1 MTAGQGGRK
10 LVDSFKSFRFISFV
24 VFGSIAVVLAFVVP
38 YFLTVRNIV
47 NVLTQS
53 STLGLLSIGMAV
65 VMIIGGIDLSLTAV
79 MALSGILGAIFMR
92 GGGSP
97 ILACLIMVLVGTV
110 AGSVNGFAVAKL
122 RMIPFVVT
130 LSMQAIATGAS
141 IWVTN
146 ALSVAG
152 IPDSFINTVL
162 TKIWII
168 PFPVIVLVA
177 VTLFCEL
184 LLRNSLFGR
193 WLYSAGT
200 NIRAARVSGMDT
212 TRILFGGYAFSGMMA
227 GLVAIIVT
235 ARLSSASGTMGSS
248 SLLLDV
254 ISSTVIGGV
263 SIYGGSGS
271 AVGVMIGALFITL
284 ISNSMN
290 FLHIPYYLT
299 LIIKG
304 SVIIMVIAVDSIRK
318 K

>member
-1 MTAGQGGRK
+1 MTTVGRT
-10 LVDSFKSFRFISFV
+10 LGASLKSFRFISFL
-24 VFGSIAVVLAFVVP
+24 VFGSVAIVLAFVVP
-38 YFLTVRNIV
+38 YFLTVRNVV

-65 VMIIGGIDLSLTAV
+65 VLIIGGIDLSLTAV

-92 GGGSP
+92 AGGNP
-97 ILACLIMVLVGTV
+97 VLACVIMIAVGTM
-110 AGSVNGFAVAKL
+110 AGSVNGLAVANL

-152 IPDSFINTVL
+152 IPDSFIHTVL
-162 TKIWII
+162 AKVWII
-168 PFPVIVLVA
+168 PVPVIVLLV
-177 VTLFCEL
+177 VTLLCEL

-193 WLYSAGT
+193 WLYSTGT
-200 NIRAARVSGMDT
+200 NIRAARVSGMQT

-235 ARLSSASGTMGSS
+235 ARLSSASGTMGSN

-290 FLHIPYYLT
+290 FLHVPYYLT
-299 LIIKG
+299 LILKG
-304 SVIIMVIAVDSIRK
+304 TVIILVIALDSGKRR
-318 K
+318 

>member
-1 MTAGQGGRK
+1 VTAGLGTRK
-10 LVDSFKSFRFISFV
+10 AFESLKSFRFISFV
-24 VFGSIAVVLAFVVP
+24 VFGAIAIVLALVVP
-38 YFLTVRNIV
+38 YFLTLRNIV

-53 STLGLLSIGMAV
+53 SSLGLLSLGMAAV
-65 VMIIGGIDLSLTAV
+65 LILGGIDLSLTAV

-92 GGGSP
+92 SGGNP
-97 ILACLIMVLVGTV
+97 IIACLIMVAVGTM
-110 AGSVNGFAVAKL
+110 AGSVNGFAVARL

-130 LSMQAIATGAS
+130 LSMQAIALGAS

-162 TKIWII
+162 AKVWVI
-168 PFPVIVLVA
+168 PVPVIILVA
-177 VTLFCEL
+177 VTLLCEF
-184 LLRNSLFGR
+184 LLRFSLFGR

-200 NIRAARVSGMDT
+200 NIRAARVSGMQT
-212 TRILFGGYAFSGMMA
+212 TKILFGGYAFSGFMA

-235 ARLSSASGTMGSS
+235 ARLSSASGSMGSS

-254 ISSTVIGGV
+254 ISATVIGGV

-290 FLHIPYYLT
+290 FLHIPYYMT

-304 SVIIMVIAVDSIRK
+304 TVIILVVAVDSFKRK
-318 K
+318 